1 MPEDLAIE
9 LRGVK
14 KSFDGTVAVQHFD
27 VGIRKG
33 EFFSLLG
40 PSGCGK
46 TTTLRMIAGLEEP
59 TEGEILLEG
68 RDVSRVP
75 AYRRNVHTVF
85 QDYALFPH
93 MTLEKN
99 IWFPLRMRGISLADA
114 RERIARVLRIVN
126 MEGFE
131 RRLPQQLSGG
141 QRQRIAL
148 ARSLVD
154 EPAAL
159 LLDEP
164 LGALDFKLRV
174 AMQKVLKD
182 IQRKVGITFI
192 YVTHDQT
199 EALTMSDRIAVMK
212 GGHVHQIGT
221 PDEIYNNP
229 ATAFVASFIGDMN
242 FLHGKL
248 VSAGTP
254 AGEAGAWGAASC
266 TVDVDG
272 TVMSAARLACAPD
285 GSCPKPGEAVL
296 VCVRTERVQINPRRC
311 TENTLQGAVR
321 RVVFRGT
328 DYEATCELAGQE
340 VRAVVSAV
348 GWDPGIA
355 IGGCA
360 EIGFNAADI
369 SVFPRS
375 EESEI
380 IQYSTESV

>member
-1 MPEDLAIE
+1 MGEELAIE

-14 KSFDGTVAVQHFD
+14 KTFDEVVAVHRFD

-68 RDVSRVP
+68 RDVSRTP

-93 MTLEKN
+93 MDVRRNL
-99 IWFPLRMRGISLADA
+99 WFPLKMRGVSLADA
-114 RERIARVLRIVN
+114 AERIRRVLRLVN

-154 EPAAL
+154 SPAAL

-182 IQRKVGITFI
+182 IQRGVGITFI

-212 GGHVHQIGT
+212 GGHVHQVGT
-221 PDEIYNNP
+221 PDEIYNTP

-242 FLHGKL
+242 FLRGRL
-248 VSAGTP
+248 SAREGPT
-254 AGEAGAWGAASC
+254 C
-266 TVDVDG
+266 TVEVEG
-272 TVMSAARLACAPD
+272 ETIRAGR
-285 GSCPKPGEAVL
+285 CPPQVKPGEEVL
-296 VCVRTERVQINPRRC
+296 LSVRTERVQVNPFRA
-311 TENTLQGAVR
+311 TEHTVSGTVR
-321 RVVFRGT
+321 RIVYRGT
-328 DYEATCELAGQE
+328 DFEATCSFGAQE
-340 VRAVVSAV
+340 IRSVVNAVN
-348 GWDPGIA
+348 WDPKLRQGEQVA
-355 IGGCA
+355 IGFA
-360 EIGFNAADI
+360 AADV
-369 SVFPRS
+369 SLFPRTQ
-375 EESEI
+375 ESEI
-380 IQYSTESV
+380 IQYSTEAV